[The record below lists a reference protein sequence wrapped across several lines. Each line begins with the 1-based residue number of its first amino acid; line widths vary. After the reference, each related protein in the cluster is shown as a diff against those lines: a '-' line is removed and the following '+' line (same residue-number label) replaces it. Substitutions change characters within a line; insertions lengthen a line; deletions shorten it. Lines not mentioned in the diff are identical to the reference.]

1 MSKAHFPTF
10 LKVIKCPFSCFFHFK
25 CSFVWTKQPSDVLIL
40 RMAGTATHSLS
51 EYLKQRRQQKSKLRL
66 KSTSLQ
72 LSFQF
77 IKFQRSHASSHS
89 TLEGI
94 QPLHHPSS
102 VTQHFTQKLI
112 SPFQQPSS
120 VPHVCPYWY
129 TTALLYQP
137 HVIQELVWSEVI
149 PPPHAA
155 FCSVS

>member
-1 MSKAHFPTF
+1 MIVTINQILLFCFLPNLLPLQHSQINGFQEIENLDIAAKFKGALMSKAHFPTF

-112 SPFQQPSS
+112 SPFQ
-120 VPHVCPYWY
+120 
-129 TTALLYQP
+129 
-137 HVIQELVWSEVI
+137 
-149 PPPHAA
+149 
-155 FCSVS
+155 